1 MDIFAFHRQ
10 VIADYQRFARSFIR
24 VRADDIRAFLNRE
37 YDSGRF
43 WPSPLIQFNPRFVRG
58 ASIERL
64 VQQGVLHPECAR
76 IFRTGKTDTRPGTPL
91 ILYRHQEEAV
101 HIAKR
106 KESYVLTTGT
116 GSGKSLSYFV
126 PIVDHALRDKENRPT
141 PRIRAIVIYPMNA
154 LANSQCEELEKFL
167 YRGYPQGQ
175 YPVTFGRYTGQ
186 ESQEERERMAA
197 EPPDILLTNFMMLEL
212 LMTRQDDTDKA
223 VMRHAQGLDFL
234 VLDELHTYRGRQ
246 GADVALLVRRVREAL
261 NENLLCIGTSAT
273 MASEGS
279 LQERNEVVAQ
289 VASKLFGAVV
299 KPECVIT
306 ETLEQVTTGEPPSRN
321 ALAEAV
327 ESWLTVQPSDLDVL
341 RNHPLAV
348 WVETRLGLAQQDGRW
363 VRARPKTLFD
373 AAESLSHDAGLS
385 QDTCHRVLTEFLLHA
400 QAQGLFA
407 FRLHQFISG
416 ADNLYAT
423 LEPARQRYLDLSGQQ
438 VQPGRRDKR
447 LFNLA
452 FCREC
457 GQEYHPVW
465 MTDTH
470 LEPRELDDTSREE
483 ARFGLFVPAQEL
495 DFDANNLE
503 DYPETWLDFRHDP
516 PRLKAHFRAF
526 RPRPVT
532 VATDGRLLDE
542 SEPEQ
547 GLTGWFIPGKL
558 RFCLHC
564 GVSYSGTAKEVSRL
578 SGLSGEGRSSATTVL
593 VLSALRHL
601 LGLKDGNLPKEARK
615 LLGFTDNRQDAALQ
629 AGHFNDFIQVVLL
642 RSALLAAVE
651 SREELNDENLTQQ
664 VFGFLGF
671 GDDDPAIRQE
681 FLSNPNLKGPGL
693 RRAEKALR
701 DVLGYR
707 LYRDLRRGWRFTHP
721 NLEQLGLLHIDYDG
735 LEELCTDEQVW
746 QDRHP
751 LLAEASP
758 GARREVLRQVLDL
771 MRQNLCLKAR
781 YLDDAEL
788 ERIRQASFAHLKPP
802 WGFDEDE
809 TPISSAYLVLGPKR
823 DKIKVPTV
831 SLSSRSRLGR
841 QLSQPSAWE
850 GRGRLENEDTF
861 QTVLND
867 LLDAAAQYGL
877 VEPSALHRDLRGWQL
892 MADILRWRPGKE
904 REVTDQTKDDR
915 LASRRIR
922 NPFFRALYRNVAQA
936 LENRD
941 RTFFRI
947 EAREHTAQVD
957 MEDRLEREAR
967 FRQGDLPVLF
977 CSPTMEL
984 GVDIADLN
992 TVYLR
997 NVPPTPANYAQR
1009 SGRAGRSGQPA
1020 LVITYCAARSP
1031 HDQYFFQ
1038 DPARMV
1044 HGQVSPPML
1053 DLVNED
1059 LLVSHLDAI
1068 WLKETGQKLSPSVKD
1083 LLQTERLD
1091 DGMPLRDDLLAQM
1104 GRSGVFDRALRR
1116 GRRVLAM
1123 IPELEQASWYHDQWS
1138 DHMLKTA
1145 LKRFDRSLD
1154 RWRGLYRATRKQM
1167 DESHT
1172 ILSNPSIAEKDRK
1185 EAEIRY
1191 REAVRQHELLL
1202 DSSAVMYSD
1211 FYTYRYLASQGFLPG
1226 YNFPRLPLM
1235 AFIPGRRE
1243 KAAKQTYLSRPRFLA
1258 ISEFGPRSLIYH
1270 EGSQYRVYKVLLGV
1284 REEQMGEG
1292 LPVTQARLCPQCG
1305 YGHFGDDA
1313 NAERCRGCNALL
1325 EDGLYLHALY
1335 RVENVVTRRVMRI
1348 TSDEEERIRQGYEMQ
1363 TTLQFAEDGGQLK
1376 RRRMAFSEG
1385 DDHLLELQYGP
1396 AATVWRVNLGWRRRK
1411 EKSIFG
1417 FNLDVHTGFWAKD
1430 EQAPDDTG
1438 DAQEGRTVQRIIP
1451 YVEDRRNILVLRPG
1465 QALDEAGTATLQ
1477 YALKRGIEVQFQL
1490 EENELAAE
1498 PLPTRQTRNAILFF
1512 ESAEG
1517 GAGVLNRLV
1526 EDDKALGK
1534 VAAVALRVMH
1544 FAPKGEVWHPEQLE
1558 DQNRQCER
1566 GCYRC
1571 LLSYYNQPDHP
1582 LIDRK
1587 HPQVLELL
1595 CRLTRAQGDTDP
1607 DGRQTR
1613 TLEAL
1618 SGSSLERAWLDEI
1631 RKRGLRQPDRAQF
1644 TLKDFPVRP
1653 DFGYSDYQALIFI
1666 DGPHHDA
1673 LHQQAIDVKI
1683 TQELVEAGYLVIRF
1697 PKDRDQWDAVF
1708 DQYRDVFQP

>member
-24 VRADDIRAFLNRE
+24 VRADDIRAFLDRE

-321 ALAEAV
+321 ALAAAV

-423 LEPARQRYLDLSGQQ
+423 LEPAGQRYLDLSGQQ

-495 DFDANNLE
+495 DFDADNLE

-751 LLAEASP
+751 LLAGQSHE
-758 GARREVLRQVLDL
+758 
-771 MRQNLCLKAR
+771 
-781 YLDDAEL
+781 Y
-788 ERIRQASFAHLKPP
+788 
-802 WGFDEDE
+802 
-809 TPISSAYLVLGPKR
+809 PILFWRFLLVCIC
-823 DKIKVPTV
+823 DFSNCTV
-831 SLSSRSRLGR
+831 R
-841 QLSQPSAWE
+841 
-850 GRGRLENEDTF
+850 T
-861 QTVLND
+861 T
-867 LLDAAAQYGL
+867 
-877 VEPSALHRDLRGWQL
+877 
-892 MADILRWRPGKE
+892 
-904 REVTDQTKDDR
+904 
-915 LASRRIR
+915 
-922 NPFFRALYRNVAQA
+922 NVA
-936 LENRD
+936 E
-941 RTFFRI
+941 
-947 EAREHTAQVD
+947 
-957 MEDRLEREAR
+957 
-967 FRQGDLPVLF
+967 
-977 CSPTMEL
+977 
-984 GVDIADLN
+984 
-992 TVYLR
+992 
-997 NVPPTPANYAQR
+997 
-1009 SGRAGRSGQPA
+1009 
-1020 LVITYCAARSP
+1020 
-1031 HDQYFFQ
+1031 
-1038 DPARMV
+1038 
-1044 HGQVSPPML
+1044 
-1053 DLVNED
+1053 
-1059 LLVSHLDAI
+1059 
-1068 WLKETGQKLSPSVKD
+1068 
-1083 LLQTERLD
+1083 
-1091 DGMPLRDDLLAQM
+1091 
-1104 GRSGVFDRALRR
+1104 
-1116 GRRVLAM
+1116 
-1123 IPELEQASWYHDQWS
+1123 
-1138 DHMLKTA
+1138 
-1145 LKRFDRSLD
+1145 
-1154 RWRGLYRATRKQM
+1154 
-1167 DESHT
+1167 
-1172 ILSNPSIAEKDRK
+1172 
-1185 EAEIRY
+1185 
-1191 REAVRQHELLL
+1191 
-1202 DSSAVMYSD
+1202 
-1211 FYTYRYLASQGFLPG
+1211 
-1226 YNFPRLPLM
+1226 
-1235 AFIPGRRE
+1235 
-1243 KAAKQTYLSRPRFLA
+1243 
-1258 ISEFGPRSLIYH
+1258 
-1270 EGSQYRVYKVLLGV
+1270 
-1284 REEQMGEG
+1284 
-1292 LPVTQARLCPQCG
+1292 
-1305 YGHFGDDA
+1305 
-1313 NAERCRGCNALL
+1313 
-1325 EDGLYLHALY
+1325 
-1335 RVENVVTRRVMRI
+1335 
-1348 TSDEEERIRQGYEMQ
+1348 
-1363 TTLQFAEDGGQLK
+1363 
-1376 RRRMAFSEG
+1376 
-1385 DDHLLELQYGP
+1385 
-1396 AATVWRVNLGWRRRK
+1396 
-1411 EKSIFG
+1411 
-1417 FNLDVHTGFWAKD
+1417 
-1430 EQAPDDTG
+1430 
-1438 DAQEGRTVQRIIP
+1438 
-1451 YVEDRRNILVLRPG
+1451 
-1465 QALDEAGTATLQ
+1465 
-1477 YALKRGIEVQFQL
+1477 
-1490 EENELAAE
+1490 
-1498 PLPTRQTRNAILFF
+1498 
-1512 ESAEG
+1512 
-1517 GAGVLNRLV
+1517 
-1526 EDDKALGK
+1526 
-1534 VAAVALRVMH
+1534 
-1544 FAPKGEVWHPEQLE
+1544 
-1558 DQNRQCER
+1558 
-1566 GCYRC
+1566 
-1571 LLSYYNQPDHP
+1571 
-1582 LIDRK
+1582 
-1587 HPQVLELL
+1587 
-1595 CRLTRAQGDTDP
+1595 
-1607 DGRQTR
+1607 
-1613 TLEAL
+1613 
-1618 SGSSLERAWLDEI
+1618 
-1631 RKRGLRQPDRAQF
+1631 RKR
-1644 TLKDFPVRP
+1644 
-1653 DFGYSDYQALIFI
+1653 
-1666 DGPHHDA
+1666 
-1673 LHQQAIDVKI
+1673 
-1683 TQELVEAGYLVIRF
+1683 
-1697 PKDRDQWDAVF
+1697 
-1708 DQYRDVFQP
+1708 